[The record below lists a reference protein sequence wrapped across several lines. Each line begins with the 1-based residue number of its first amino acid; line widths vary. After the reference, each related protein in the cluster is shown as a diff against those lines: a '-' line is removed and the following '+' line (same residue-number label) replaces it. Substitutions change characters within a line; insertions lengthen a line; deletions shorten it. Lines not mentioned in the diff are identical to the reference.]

1 MKVLKRLGI
10 LTTAA
15 MCVLGLAGCGKEVTV
30 ASLQSDYN
38 SFVSANSS
46 VIYNTDTKINLTSNI
61 YGEDFKMNWD
71 SHDSTERLI
80 GTGDYHTYRE
90 VKAKAFEDELS
101 ERVDNTIIGGDRYTT
116 YDGTNYF
123 KTKYESNPTDG
134 VLDVVEQIFGDSS
147 ARVTTNDTGN
157 VISGKMEGP
166 YLPYLFDKTSMTGL
180 LDFKS
185 QTDKPVKAKYT
196 LTLDK
201 KTAAPTKLL
210 INLEDTVSI
219 MSEVITGMSNDSGSV
234 KTTVENFEIT
244 YTFKE
249 FKTDSSIVVS
259 DAMASAS
266 EVDNIDE
273 LSVMAVSK
281 DSVEGEAS
289 QDIQIA
295 GYKFSLSDAWKPVDV
310 PGLKGYDTPAADG
323 KNYSVTRLKYQWSE
337 AKIDIMNPASY
348 ESLEAELEGTSASES
363 SESVEASESEAVNGA
378 GETSSGTSSGT
389 SEAGEATEDVGMTW
403 NIEELASKQVNADME
418 LGYDSVYIDNDA
430 SQRYVMSSKGDA
442 KKEYKFTVFGENDFL
457 RFTVTTDG
465 SELYA
470 DYYTEMI
477 SKIAETV
484 KYVGYKTEEPVEEP
498 ETSAGDAS
506 TNETEAPEET
516 TAPVEQL
523 IGTAKNPYNA
533 KDTIQM
539 KGIDLN
545 SGNIVTETAVV
556 MNMNTDKILV
566 EQKLKQAGITAD
578 GDAAIVSIKVTA
590 ENVKHTSESSVVLDM
605 HVGLADAE
613 GNQIGKLLNDGSPLG
628 AEYADGI
635 EFTQDNESK
644 TLTFVFNVPDD
655 FDTSSHLLQIRYN
668 DPDLGDRNIFVRLK

>member
-1 MKVLKRLGI
+1 MKGLKRLGI

-15 MCVLGLAGCGKEVTV
+15 ICILGLAGCGKEVTV

-166 YLPYLFDKTSMTGL
+166 YLPYLFDRTSMTGL

-249 FKTDSSIVVS
+249 FKADSSIIVS

-363 SESVEASESEAVNGA
+363 SNESEAA
-378 GETSSGTSSGT
+378 GET
-389 SEAGEATEDVGMTW
+389 TEDADMAW

-457 RFTVTTDG
+457 RFNVTTDG

-498 ETSAGDAS
+498 ETSAGYTS
-506 TNETEAPEET
+506 TSETEAPEET
-516 TAPVEQL
+516 TASVEQL

-539 KGIDLN
+539 KGIDLT

-556 MNMNTDKILV
+556 INMNTDKILV

>member
-1 MKVLKRLGI
+1 MKGLKRLGI

-185 QTDKPVKAKYT
+185 QTDKPVKAEYT

-249 FKTDSSIVVS
+249 FKADSSIVVS

-323 KNYSVTRLKYQWSE
+323 KTYSVTRLKYQWSE

-348 ESLEAELEGTSASES
+348 ESLEAELEGTLANETSN
-363 SESVEASESEAVNGA
+363 ESEAA
-378 GETSSGTSSGT
+378 GEV
-389 SEAGEATEDVGMTW
+389 TEDADMAW

-430 SQRYVMSSKGDA
+430 GQRYVMSSKGDA

-498 ETSAGDAS
+498 ETNAGDAS
-506 TNETEAPEET
+506 TSETEALEET
-516 TAPVEQL
+516 TASVEQI

-539 KGIDLN
+539 KGIDLT

-613 GNQIGKLLNDGSPLG
+613 GNQIGKLLNNGSPLG

-655 FDTSSHLLQIRYN
+655 FDNSSHLLQIRYN